1 MRPLTGRIGKDLGF
15 ISIEAYN
22 LLRTNLSFTI
32 PGKKS
37 GRIIGVTST
46 TPQEG
51 KTYTAV
57 NLACSLAWSGQRV
70 LLIDGD
76 MRKPTMHK
84 VLNITAKPGLSTAIT
99 DGNEDCV
106 QHYSPEENLD
116 VITAGEIPP
125 NPSELIGSESMKK
138 LLNKLAENY
147 DTILL
152 DLPPIGVVSDGLS
165 VSPYLDGMIVVVR
178 HEMTRRS
185 DISGT
190 IRQLKL
196 SGVNILG
203 FVYNAF
209 SEKGESYYKHNGGS
223 YSKRKYYYTMQ
234 YKSEDKSERERSET
248 KA

>member
-1 MRPLTGRIGKDLGF
+1 MRDLTGKIGKDLSF
-15 ISIEAYN
+15 VSIEAYN
-22 LLRTNLSFTI
+22 LLRTNLSFMI
-32 PGKKS
+32 PGKKT
-37 GRIIGVTST
+37 GRIIGITSN

-51 KTYTAV
+51 KSYTAV
-57 NLACSLAWSGQRV
+57 NLACSLAWAGKKV
-70 LLIDGD
+70 LLIDAD
-76 MRKPTMHK
+76 MRKPTMYK
-84 VLNITAKPGLSTAIT
+84 VLNIQAKPGLSNAIS
-99 DGNEDCV
+99 DLSEDCI

-125 NPSELIGSESMKK
+125 NPSELMGSENMRK

-165 VSPYLDGMIVVVR
+165 VSPYLDGVIVVVR

-185 DISGT
+185 DVSDT
-190 IRQLKL
+190 MRQLKL

-209 SEKGESYYKHNGGS
+209 SEKGESYYNHKRGS
-223 YSKRKYYYTMQ
+223 YSSRKYYYNMQ
-234 YKSEDKSERERSET
+234 YKSDSEGEKKEE
-248 KA
+248 